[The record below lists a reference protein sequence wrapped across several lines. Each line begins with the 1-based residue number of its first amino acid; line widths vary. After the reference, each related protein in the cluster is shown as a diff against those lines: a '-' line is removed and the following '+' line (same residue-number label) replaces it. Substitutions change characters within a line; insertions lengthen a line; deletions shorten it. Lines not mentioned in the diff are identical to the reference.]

1 MVWWDDSEKQLW
13 LAELT
18 ICFDTP
24 FDECHLIVPHKCGT
38 NEGLM
43 NEERERDQLPY
54 MIFKQCPSLKMALV
68 DLFNYCLAQSEIP

>member
-1 MVWWDDSEKQLW
+1 
-13 LAELT
+13 
-18 ICFDTP
+18 
-24 FDECHLIVPHKCGT
+24 
-38 NEGLM
+38 M